1 MLGTAGCR
9 LLLNTVKV
17 LGGFDS
23 GGLVTLGVDAV
34 LIRGVVDRSV
44 LTADFDTRVW
54 LITCESV
61 VFSHRA
67 KQ

>member
-1 MLGTAGCR
+1 MAVWSL
-9 LLLNTVKV
+9 
-17 LGGFDS
+17 
-23 GGLVTLGVDAV
+23 LGVEDM